1 MTIKLNK
8 DQVNKFK
15 KWQKSFGKLP
25 HIGATG
31 GHFGLK
37 IIFTSIG
44 EVIYGISWDG
54 KEIDLTDDEDLT

>member
-1 MTIKLNK
+1 MTIELS
-8 DQVNKFK
+8 DTQVRKFEEWK
-15 KWQKSFGKLP
+15 ESFGELP

-44 EVIYGISWDG
+44 EVIYGIAWNG
-54 KEIDLTDDEDLT
+54 EKIDLTEF

>member
-1 MTIKLNK
+1 MKIELSESQT
-8 DQVNKFK
+8 K
-15 KWQKSFGKLP
+15 KYQDWTESFGELP

-44 EVIYGISWDG
+44 EVIYGTAWNGRI
-54 KEIDLTDDEDLT
+54 IDLTEHENI

>member
-1 MTIKLNK
+1 MKIELSET
-8 DQVNKFK
+8 QVKKFQE
-15 KWQKSFGKLP
+15 WQESFGELP

-44 EVIYGISWDG
+44 EVIYGTAWNG
-54 KEIDLTDDEDLT
+54 KEIDLTEF